1 MSPLVE
7 SPPRL
12 YSAAEY
18 LALEE
23 NAEFKSEYRD
33 GEIIPMTGGSLIHN
47 LIIINLCTFLRVAL
61 KPSRSMV
68 FANDVKVWIPDHN
81 HYTYP
86 DILVI
91 PGKPELQAPRTDT
104 VLNPALIIEVLSPS
118 TAAYDRGDKFK
129 AYRSLSSFQEY
140 WLVDQYQMQIDQY
153 CKTDDDTW
161 LYRSYEDPQA
171 IITSPTL
178 GLDMAIAVAYED
190 VVFDQ
195 EHEQNA

>member
-47 LIIINLCTFLRVAL
+47 RIAGNLFAWLKAALRCQQA
-61 KPSRSMV
+61 K
-68 FANDVKVWIPDHN
+68 AYIGDVRVWIPEQR

-86 DILVI
+86 DVFVI
-91 PGKPELQAPRTDT
+91 QAEPEFYPQRTDT

-178 GLDMAIAVAYED
+178 GLEMAIAVAYED